1 MKLLCAIIVAAALWL
16 SYRHWTKPIV
26 HPPGVLVE
34 SSPRQVEIT
43 SRAEIIEHG
52 AFQLKPLARFSIEG
66 RVLHR
71 KSYGY
76 DRNAAL
82 SPVDVAIGWGR
93 MSDQAVLERL
103 KISQSMRFYF
113 YRYQNPPPL
122 PPDEIVRSSTNMHII
137 PADHATKKICKSL
150 RAGELVRMEGQLVEA
165 TGPEIGTWRSSLRR
179 DDTGNGACELLYV
192 ERVAKVSAHDLRLVP
207 SLVSRR

>member
-1 MKLLCAIIVAAALWL
+1 M
-16 SYRHWTKPIV
+16 

-34 SSPRQVEIT
+34 SSPRQSEIT
-43 SRAEIIEHG
+43 ASAEIIEHG
-52 AFQLKPLARFSIEG
+52 AFRLKPLARFSIEG

-71 KSYGY
+71 KKYGY

-82 SPVDVAIGWGR
+82 SPVDIAIGWGR
-93 MSDQAVLERL
+93 MSDEAVLARL
-103 KISQSMRFYF
+103 KISQSMRFYW

-137 PADHATKKICKSL
+137 PADAAAKKVCKSL

-179 DDTGNGACELLYV
+179 DDTGNGACEILYV
-192 ERVAKVSAHDLRLVP
+192 ERVARVTAEDLRLVP
-207 SLVSRR
+207 SLVSR